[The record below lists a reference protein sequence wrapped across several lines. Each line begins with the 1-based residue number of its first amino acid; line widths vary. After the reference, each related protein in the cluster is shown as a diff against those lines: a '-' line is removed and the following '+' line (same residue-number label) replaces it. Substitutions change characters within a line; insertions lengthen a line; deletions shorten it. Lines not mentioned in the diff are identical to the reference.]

1 MHIALLVVT
10 YSMVASTIFAQ
21 TTDEVA
27 PLRFPQLWNFNQLH
41 SNLKY
46 DSADIPI
53 ASFRSELLTST
64 ILLSI
69 DQYSICK
76 RDLEILIDAALRR
89 DLWALKVFDAWGRPF
104 PSGSLTGNTFWIGNY
119 DECVNDLYQENNKSF
134 VRQPIET
141 QYCKSI
147 AISSHSVS
155 SGIYYAANLLD
166 MQRARR
172 NIIVHLTISG
182 AFAVDTFFVL
192 SGFLTAVLFVRNV
205 KKDSLSLRLMVLY
218 YVHRYIR
225 LTPSFILVML
235 VSIYLTPYFGRGP
248 LYPIQQGFEPQKCR
262 DGNWWTAFLYIGN
275 FLKSDDL
282 CLGITWYLYNDMQF
296 HWVAPLAL
304 IPFVKGRKLIAYAI
318 TIVFVLVSAGS
329 ILGLLLYYPSFVQQ
343 NAGLV
348 ANTVNYSRVFF

>member
-1 MHIALLVVT
+1 
-10 YSMVASTIFAQ
+10 MVASTIFAQ

-141 QYCKSI
+141 QY
-147 AISSHSVS
+147 
-155 SGIYYAANLLD
+155 L
-166 MQRARR
+166 
-172 NIIVHLTISG
+172 
-182 AFAVDTFFVL
+182 
-192 SGFLTAVLFVRNV
+192 
-205 KKDSLSLRLMVLY
+205 
-218 YVHRYIR
+218 
-225 LTPSFILVML
+225 ML

-348 ANTVNYSRVFF
+348 ANTTEPVFFDKVYMAPWCRIAAYAIGMFTGFLIINTDRRYLLNRRGLIIGNVLAIVLGLGSVFWNYADSILPS